1 MNTTVLEKIQSEL
14 ERSGCDAFLLSGGD
28 NMRYAAQVHLP
39 FTDEH
44 PGQKLGTGHHFGCPR
59 LSGKP

>member
-44 PGQKLGTGHHFGCPR
+44 PASHSSCSPKAGSP
-59 LSGKP
+59 SS